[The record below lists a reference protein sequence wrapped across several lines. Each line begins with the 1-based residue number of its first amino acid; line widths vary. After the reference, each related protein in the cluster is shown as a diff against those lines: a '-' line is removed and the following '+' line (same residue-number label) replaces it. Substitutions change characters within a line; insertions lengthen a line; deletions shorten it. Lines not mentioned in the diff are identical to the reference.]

1 MSAERKPAIDCWGT
15 DLPSVTELHR
25 DCHPDDGV
33 FVDWLDK
40 QPRGHYSTSTTIAA
54 RSMRMGYELGRIVER
69 RDQGNS
75 LARTQLL
82 ETVNREECRQ
92 FRAELTER
100 RAKDA
105 LVAELVEAATAC
117 TADCVWSEQQTR
129 LINALAALRGK
140 DGA

>member
-105 LVAELVEAATAC
+105 LVAELVRVVQRTCDKWPETAKSFGLS
-117 TADCVWSEQQTR
+117 A
-129 LINALAALRGK
+129 ALAALRGK